1 MKTLIAYCTS
11 HGCTAKTAGELKDL
25 LETEVQL
32 CNLKKEKHPPLEEF
46 DTIIVGGSIHAGQIQ
61 KRIKDFCNKNLSI
74 LTRKEIGLFICCM
87 EEGEKAEQQL
97 KDAYPEE
104 LHQIAKASG
113 IFGGEFDFDRMNFIQ
128 KYIVKKVGKV
138 EQSTSKIDH
147 KAIQKFSH
155 IMNETLHL
163 V

>member
-11 HGCTAKTAGELKDL
+11 HGCTTKTAAELKDL

-32 CNLKKEKHPPLEEF
+32 CNLKSEKHAPLDEY
-46 DTIIVGGSIHAGQIQ
+46 DTIIIGGSIHAGQVQ
-61 KRIKDFCNKNLSI
+61 KRLKNFCNKNLSI
-74 LTRKEIGLFICCM
+74 LKQKDIGLFICCM

-97 KDAYPEE
+97 KEAFPEE

-113 IFGGEFDFDRMNFIQ
+113 IFGGEFNFNRMNFIE

-138 EQSTSKIDH
+138 EQSISKIDH
-147 KAIQKFSH
+147 KAIQKFSSK
-155 IMNETLHL
+155 MNNALYL

>member
-11 HGCTAKTAGELKDL
+11 HGCTTKTANELKDL

-32 CNLKKEKHPPLEEF
+32 CNLKKEKHAPLNEF
-46 DTIIVGGSIHAGQIQ
+46 DTIIIGGSIHAGQIQ
-61 KRIKDFCNKNLSI
+61 KRIKNFCSKNLS
-74 LTRKEIGLFICCM
+74 LLKQKEIGLFICCM
-87 EEGEKAEQQL
+87 EEGDKAEQQL
-97 KDAYPEE
+97 KEAFPEE

-113 IFGGEFDFDRMNFIQ
+113 IFGGEFNFNQMNFVE

-138 EQSTSKIDH
+138 EQNVSKIDH
-147 KAIQKFSH
+147 KTIQKFSSK
-155 IMNETLHL
+155 MNSALYI